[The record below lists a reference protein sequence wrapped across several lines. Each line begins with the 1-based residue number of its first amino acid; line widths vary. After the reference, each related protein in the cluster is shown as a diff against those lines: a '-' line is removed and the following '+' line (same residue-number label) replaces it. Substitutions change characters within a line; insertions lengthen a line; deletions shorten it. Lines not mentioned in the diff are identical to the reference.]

1 MKSQEQAWEAEY
13 RSSKM
18 LSPSNVPHAEVV
30 RFSRWLKKEAKR
42 AGAPLETDTLTV
54 LDLGSGTGRNSFYFA
69 EQGATA
75 IGFEFSDTA
84 LALAKKFAAHG
95 DLAIDYRKQDIGGPF
110 PLGDASVDIILDVTS
125 SNSLSDAAR
134 ATYLREC
141 ARVLKPG
148 GSMFVRAL
156 ALEGDANAKAL
167 VAQYPGP
174 DADSYIHPNL
184 GIVEKTFTRDS
195 FQETYSPY
203 LDIAQLERVSHYNV
217 VAGRKYK
224 RNYWIA
230 YLRKPT
236 AGESGID

>member
-1 MKSQEQAWEAEY
+1 MSKSQKQAWENEY
-13 RSSKM
+13 RSSQM

-42 AGAPLETDTLTV
+42 AGAPLGMEELTV

-69 EQGATA
+69 EQGARA

-84 LALAKKFAAHG
+84 LVLAKKFAAHG
-95 DLAIDYRKQDIGGPF
+95 ELAIDYRKQDIGQPF
-110 PLGDASVDIILDVTS
+110 PLADASVDIILDVTS
-125 SNSLSDAAR
+125 SNSLNDAGR
-134 ATYLREC
+134 KTYLAEC

-148 GSMFVRAL
+148 GTMFVRAL

-167 VAQYPGP
+167 VAQHPGP
-174 DADSYIHPNL
+174 DPDSYVHPDL

-203 LDIAQLERVSHYNV
+203 LDILELEKVSHYNS

-236 AGESGID
+236 AA